1 MIFLTTRQKQRKA
14 AAVFL
19 LLLLGVFVCPAAMG
33 DGNVV
38 LVKNVWVDVPLS
50 QIFRDISIE
59 THIAISTCPHVPDSL
74 VSLDAAKGKP
84 LDECLNEL
92 VAGQG
97 LFVHKKT
104 DKFYLIVCGDISCP
118 TTMSIATSTRH
129 YLRYITAKH
138 LRSSL
143 PKPFQQFV
151 TSGER
156 GNEVFIFA
164 EPQMTKNI
172 IDMINKLDIPR
183 EQVVLEVLV
192 VDLWET
198 TSDELGIDW
207 SFSRP
212 HTSFSMTEGAAGFTG
227 VGSYASIAASNLTS
241 LSITLRA
248 LVAEKKASIRSRPRV
263 ATLNGEKAKI
273 DISLDEYF
281 TIATDLY
288 GTSLRTELEVIK
300 SGVLLEIT
308 PYIGDEG
315 DITVDV
321 LTEVSDVASRRNSS
335 GNGAVSNGD
344 LPVIRRRKANTTV
357 RVKEGDAIVIGGLI
371 ETQETTHHKRVPLL
385 SSIPIGGGLF
395 KSKQD
400 GTTKK
405 EVMIFI
411 TPQLIREGENVTASN
426 NELINEANEIGNLRT
441 AGFDA
446 RRENNKKTRKAKEE
460 IKSLSEVVNLLGSQ
474 KQPDNAPEIYNPA
487 LSYAGNSSN
496 IELERQILQEAIM
509 LLDVKNE
516 DSYGVSGK

>member
-1 MIFLTTRQKQRKA
+1 MIFLTTRHKLYKA
-14 AAVFL
+14 AAII
-19 LLLLGVFVCPAAMG
+19 LLLLGIFGCPAAIG
-33 DGNVV
+33 AEDII

-50 QIFRDISIE
+50 QVFRDISLE
-59 THIAISTCPHVPDSL
+59 THVTISTCPHVPDSL
-74 VSLDAAKGKP
+74 VSLDAAKGRP
-84 LDECLNEL
+84 LEECLNEL

-97 LFVHKKT
+97 LFVHKKS
-104 DKFYLIVCGDISCP
+104 DKLYLIVCGDVSCP
-118 TTMSIATSTRH
+118 TTMSIATSTRY
-129 YLRYITAKH
+129 YLKYITAKH

-143 PKPFQQFV
+143 PKPLQQFV

-156 GNEVFIFA
+156 DNEVFVFA
-164 EPQMTKNI
+164 ESQMTKNI
-172 IDMINKLDIPR
+172 TEMINKLDIPR

-207 SFSRP
+207 TFSSP
-212 HTSFSMTEGAAGFTG
+212 HTSFSMTEGAGGFTG
-227 VGSYASIAASNLTS
+227 FGSYASIAASNLTG
-241 LSITLRA
+241 LSVTLRA

-308 PYIGDEG
+308 PFIGDDG

-321 LTEVSDVASRRNSS
+321 LTEVSDVASRRNST

-344 LPVIRRRKANTTV
+344 LPVIRRRKADTCV

-395 KSKQD
+395 KSKED

-426 NELINEANEIGNLRT
+426 NELINEANEIGNLR
-441 AGFDA
+441 AVGFNE
-446 RRENNKKTRKAKEE
+446 RQEKNKKMRKTNEE
-460 IKSLSEVVNLLGSQ
+460 IKSLSEVVTLLGEQ
-474 KQPDNAPEIYNPA
+474 KQPDNAGATYNPA
-487 LSYAGNSSN
+487 LSYAGNPYD
-496 IELERQILQEAIM
+496 IELERQILQQAII
-509 LLDVKNE
+509 LLDTKTE
-516 DSYGVSGK
+516 DSYGVQGK